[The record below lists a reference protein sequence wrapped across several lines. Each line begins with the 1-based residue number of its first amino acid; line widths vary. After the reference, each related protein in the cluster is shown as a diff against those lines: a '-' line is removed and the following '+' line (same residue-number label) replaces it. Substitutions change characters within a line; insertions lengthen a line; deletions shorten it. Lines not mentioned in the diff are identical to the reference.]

1 MSWPIDIV
9 RSFHNSF
16 RSDLLQIDSS
26 AYIIARNG
34 GDLDSVFDRLTIVAE
49 ILDYHAKGEEVAVF
63 PAVEKLAPLVAQ
75 AYFLDHREL
84 DTMVDGLMVM
94 RKNPDALKVARAT
107 AILQSHLRIHLD
119 KEDVHLYPILRD
131 RTSESEQASIVGLM
145 SSKVPSDKISFMVE
159 WLFPLLG
166 LEDKIVVAEG
176 WMKLMPPK
184 FFAGLKPLIKK
195 VTAKDWSNLVSR
207 IPDLEEK

>member
-1 MSWPIDIV
+1 
-9 RSFHNSF
+9 
-16 RSDLLQIDSS
+16 
-26 AYIIARNG
+26 
-34 GDLDSVFDRLTIVAE
+34 
-49 ILDYHAKGEEVAVF
+49 
-63 PAVEKLAPLVAQ
+63 
-75 AYFLDHREL
+75 
-84 DTMVDGLMVM
+84 M

-107 AILQSHLRIHLD
+107 AVLQSHLRIHLD

-145 SSKVPSDKISFMVE
+145 SSKVPSDKVSFMVE

-184 FFAGLKPLIKK
+184 IFSGLKPLIKK
-195 VTAKDWSNLVSR
+195 VTAKDWPNLVSR
-207 IPDLEEK
+207 IPDLEIK